1 MKVGIDTNV
10 LIVAALP
17 ELHGH
22 VEVKRVL
29 SDLLRA
35 EATLA
40 LTPAIL
46 HELIHVITDPKRFER
61 PLSMV
66 EASALAR
73 YYLNRS
79 NVELLT
85 TDESAVL
92 LAVDLLEKHRLGRK
106 RLADTLFAAT
116 LLTHEVARLVTLNSR
131 DFRLFTDLELIDPL
145 AQ

>member
-10 LIVAALP
+10 LITAALP
-17 ELHGH
+17 ALRGH
-22 VEVKRVL
+22 IEVKRAL
-29 SDLLRA
+29 SELFRA
-35 EATLA
+35 EAILV

-46 HELIHVITDPKRFER
+46 HELLHVITDPKRFEH

-73 YYLNRS
+73 YYMNRS

-85 TDESAVL
+85 TDESAML
-92 LAVDLLEKHRLGRK
+92 LALDLMEKHRLGRK

-116 LLTHEVARLVTLNSR
+116 LLTHDVGRLVTLNGR
-131 DFRLFTDLELIDPL
+131 DFRLFVDLELIDPL
-145 AQ
+145 TQ